1 MVTTMRSTPR
11 TASGTDTAVAPVSAA
26 KSDSVSG
33 PREFATKTLCPSAVR
48 RRVSVPPIW
57 PAPMMPIF
65 MFASYGLIAEATG
78 GSRKPMSASS
88 GADYPARQYMG
99 LNFYREDP
107 RSPHMNLKPARV
119 GGSGDGAGNTAPHEF
134 CSTSSASERVPASE
148 RCTWGASNRNQN
160 FHLRTGLTRRRLW
173 SLLTQTVTM
182 AEPDDISEFESYM
195 PSQADGSL
203 RPWPRTTA

>member
-1 MVTTMRSTPR
+1 MGTTTRSTPR

-26 KSDSVSG
+26 KSESVSG
-33 PREFATKTLCPSAVR
+33 PREFATKTLCPSSVR

-134 CSTSSASERVPASE
+134 LQHVVRLRASAGFSAMHLGSKQSQPEFPFERLWGSRQEFHRYNRARRPPPERLAERRQPVLPPTSPVATSSR
-148 RCTWGASNRNQN
+148 
-160 FHLRTGLTRRRLW
+160 
-173 SLLTQTVTM
+173 
-182 AEPDDISEFESYM
+182 
-195 PSQADGSL
+195 
-203 RPWPRTTA
+203 